1 MRLTVGP
8 LPPAVYWRR
17 RAVVLGAGLLF
28 LIVLLYSCTGQEPK
42 NTSADGAGPS
52 GKASTSTPRPTES
65 VLTPKS
71 GSPSPTPE
79 DSGSGADGG
88 ADGGQGGP
96 TGGGQGGPASGGSGT
111 DASVAPVVDDGTCA
125 DSEIQVTPVALPATA
140 QRGTVVTLRFK
151 IKNVSGRTCSR
162 DVGSGPQE
170 LYIKAGA
177 DKVWSSDTCGT
188 ARESDVQSFTPNFER
203 SYELG
208 WNGRYSNRCANG
220 LAAGE
225 FVPAGTYQLLAR
237 LDTKISKPVQ
247 LTITN

>member
-8 LPPAVYWRR
+8 LAPAVYWRR

-28 LIVLLYSCTGQEPK
+28 LIVLLYSCNPPKPRNTGASG
-42 NTSADGAGPS
+42 TDPS
-52 GKASTSTPRPTES
+52 GTPSAAAAPQPTGS
-65 VLTPKS
+65 VLTPTS
-71 GSPSPTPE
+71 GSPSPTPG
-79 DSGSGADGG
+79 DSGDGS
-88 ADGGQGGP
+88 DGGQGTPDGGQGAP
-96 TGGGQGGPASGGSGT
+96 TGGGSGSGSGT
-111 DASVAPVVDDGTCA
+111 NDAPAADDGTCT
-125 DSEIQVTPVALPATA
+125 DSEILLTPVALPATA

-151 IKNVSGRTCSR
+151 IKNVSDRTCSR

-177 DKVWSSDTCGT
+177 EKVWSSDTCGT
-188 ARESDVQSFTPNFER
+188 ARDSDVQSFTPNFER

-208 WNGRYSNRCANG
+208 WNGRYSNRCAGG
-220 LAAGE
+220 LAAGD
-225 FVPAGTYQLLAR
+225 FVPGGTYQVLAR

>member
-28 LIVLLYSCTGQEPK
+28 LIVLLYSCTGPK
-42 NTSADGAGPS
+42 RKPTGAIGADPTATASAA
-52 GKASTSTPRPTES
+52 ATPKPTAT

-71 GSPSPTPE
+71 GSPSPTPG
-79 DSGSGADGG
+79 DSGGGADGG
-88 ADGGQGGP
+88 SDGGQGGP
-96 TGGGQGGPASGGSGT
+96 AGGDTGTDDASG
-111 DASVAPVVDDGTCA
+111 APVADDGTCT
-125 DSEIQVTPVALPATA
+125 DSEIRATPVALPATA

-151 IKNVSGRTCSR
+151 IKNVSDRTCSR
-162 DVGSGPQE
+162 DVGSGAQE

-177 DKVWSSDTCGT
+177 ETVWSSDTCGT

-203 SYELG
+203 SYQLG

-220 LAAGE
+220 LAAGD
-225 FVPAGTYQLLAR
+225 FVPAGNYQVFAR
-237 LDTKISKPVQ
+237 LGTKISDPVK